1 MQANEKV
8 KGFDDFE
15 EVQEMTNAQLNAF
28 LESLAKLIEA
38 KAQTV
43 EQAAELIRQAKTE

>member
-8 KGFDDFE
+8 FKQAEGE
-15 EVQEMTNAQLNAF
+15 QGMTNAQLNAF

-38 KAQTV
+38 KAESV
-43 EQAAELIRQAKTE
+43 EQAAELVRQAKTE